1 MAFSLFK
8 KRKSDEVRIKLEAD
22 QFCSVIEE
30 KQDDVT
36 NKYCIIADAN
46 NYNLLYRDGRF
57 LGTPQPFGGTI
68 YPFSDD
74 PRKMGSNGQ
83 KKAYRYASVVC
94 LSKDFNLKVD
104 WGTAHPFLIVD
115 PVTQK
120 PYEIGAN
127 GVFYVN
133 IDPSDAARNADKFYS
148 KCLTQRNADL
158 FNTEALRDFLRDAF
172 IMQIGA
178 KIEQYITK
186 SGKSLQNYV
195 GLSPSEILSVS
206 QEICPTLADI
216 FDMYGLTVIQE
227 VSSNSILRG
236 LIVREVNRNI

>member
-8 KRKSDEVRIKLEAD
+8 KRKSDEVIIKLEED
-22 QFCSVIEE
+22 QFCSVVEE
-30 KQDDVT
+30 RSDDVT
-36 NKYCIIADAN
+36 NKYCVIAHEN

-57 LGTPQPFGGTI
+57 LGTPQPFGGPI

-83 KKAYRYASVVC
+83 KKNYRYASVVC
-94 LSKDFNLKVD
+94 LSKDFELKVD
-104 WGTAHPFLIVD
+104 WGTAHPFVIVD
-115 PVTQK
+115 PATGR
-120 PYEIGAN
+120 PFEIGAN
-127 GVFYVN
+127 GVFYVH

-148 KCLTQRNADL
+148 RCLTQRNADL

-178 KIEQYITK
+178 KIQQYIEN
-186 SGKSLQNYV
+186 SGKSLENYV
-195 GLSPSEILSVS
+195 GLQPMEILKVS

-216 FDMYGLTVIQE
+216 FDIYGLTVRQE

-236 LIVREVNRNI
+236 LIVRQKN

>member
-83 KKAYRYASVVC
+83 KKAYRYASIVC

-133 IDPSDAARNADKFYS
+133 IDPSDAARNAD
-148 KCLTQRNADL
+148 L

-178 KIEQYITK
+178 KIEQYIAK

-206 QEICPTLADI
+206 QDICPTLADI

-236 LIVREVNRNI
+236 LIVREDNRNI

>member
-8 KRKSDEVRIKLEAD
+8 KRKSDTVTIELRDD

-30 KQDDVT
+30 KSDDVT
-36 NKYCIIADAN
+36 NKYCIIADESH
-46 NYNLLYRDGRF
+46 YNLLYRDGRF
-57 LGTPQPFGGTI
+57 LGMPQPMGGPI
-68 YPFSDD
+68 YPFSED
-74 PRKMGSNGQ
+74 PRRQGSNGQ
-83 KKAYRYASVVC
+83 KKSFQFAKVVC
-94 LSKDFNLKVD
+94 LSKDFELKVD

-115 PVTQK
+115 PETQK

-127 GVFYVN
+127 GVFYVH
-133 IDPSDAARNADKFYS
+133 IDPSDAARKADKFYS
-148 KCLTQRNADL
+148 RCLTQRNADL

-178 KIEQYITK
+178 KIQEYIEK

-195 GLSPSEILSVS
+195 GLQPSEILNVS
-206 QEICPTLADI
+206 KDICPTLANI
-216 FDMYGLTVIQE
+216 FDIYGLTIRQE

-236 LIVREVNRNI
+236 LIVREVTRNN